1 MPSGLSTLV
10 QTTLYISGLLCLS
23 RFARNL
29 SPSLLLLSV
38 ASINNIST
46 ATVVLSA
53 TESKQVNLFRK
64 K

>member
-10 QTTLYISGLLCLS
+10 QTTLYTSGLLCLS
-23 RFARNL
+23 RFARKL